1 MRLGKYLSSLT
12 KPELELI
19 SENANFTTD
28 EKIIFL
34 MLAKNKSI
42 VQISQEINVC
52 TRTVNR
58 KIVTIKRGFTL
69 AEILITLG
77 IIGIVAAMTL
87 PALNTSIRRKTA
99 SARLKTFYSRMKQIQ
114 SHRQR
119 M

>member
-12 KPELELI
+12 KPELERI

-58 KIVTIKRGFTL
+58 KIGTIKEKIIRLEGYKNGDYDTKRGK
-69 AEILITLG
+69 
-77 IIGIVAAMTL
+77 
-87 PALNTSIRRKTA
+87 S
-99 SARLKTFYSRMKQIQ
+99 
-114 SHRQR
+114 
-119 M
+119 

>member
-19 SENANFTTD
+19 SENANFTAD

-58 KIVTIKRGFTL
+58 KIGTIKEKIMRLEGYKNGDYDTKRGK
-69 AEILITLG
+69 
-77 IIGIVAAMTL
+77 
-87 PALNTSIRRKTA
+87 S
-99 SARLKTFYSRMKQIQ
+99 
-114 SHRQR
+114 
-119 M
+119 

>member
-12 KPELELI
+12 KPELVLI

-58 KIVTIKRGFTL
+58 KIVTIKEKIMRLEGYKNGGYDTK
-69 AEILITLG
+69 
-77 IIGIVAAMTL
+77 
-87 PALNTSIRRKTA
+87 RKK
-99 SARLKTFYSRMKQIQ
+99 S
-114 SHRQR
+114 
-119 M
+119 